1 MTTLTD
7 TERTRPPW
15 LRTGALAA
23 VGVILA
29 LVLVLSVAE
38 AGDTDL
44 SAPEAV
50 LLGVVEGVTEYLPVS
65 STGHLLMTQELLG
78 LADTPESK
86 DASDSYAIAIQFGAI
101 VAVAALYRARI
112 TDTLLGLTQPAST
125 EPGRAARSLTLA
137 LLVAFF
143 PAALLGFLSSDF
155 IKDHL
160 FSPTSIAAAW
170 LVGGIAILVFS
181 RNHRPGTRAL
191 EEMTARDA
199 LIIGAAQILALWP
212 GTSRSLVTIIAAVL
226 VGMTLQA
233 AVEFSFLLGL
243 GTLTAATVYETLD
256 NGQAIIDTYGY
267 LTPFIGFVAALV
279 SAAAAVTWLVDYL
292 QRRGLEAFG
301 WYRIVIA
308 LITLVLVGT
317 ML

>member
-1 MTTLTD
+1 MTTTI
-7 TERTRPPW
+7 ERTRPPW
-15 LRTGALAA
+15 LRTSAIATVVALT
-23 VGVILA
+23 VI
-29 LVLVLSVAE
+29 VLVLSVAE
-38 AGDTDL
+38 AGDTEL

-50 LLGVVEGVTEYLPVS
+50 LLGIVEGITEYLPVS

-101 VAVAALYRARI
+101 VAVAALYRTRI
-112 TDTLLGLTQPAST
+112 ANTLVGLTQPSST
-125 EPGRAARSLTLA
+125 PSGAAARALTFA
-137 LLVAFF
+137 LVIAFT
-143 PAALLGFLSSDF
+143 PAALLGFVTSDL
-155 IKDHL
+155 IKEHL
-160 FSPTSIAAAW
+160 FSPTSIAVAW
-170 LVGGIAILVFS
+170 LVGGIAIIVFS

-191 EEMTARDA
+191 EEMTRRDA

-226 VGMTLQA
+226 VGLKLQA

-243 GTLTAATVYETLD
+243 ATLTAATLYETLD

-308 LITLVLVGT
+308 LVTFLLVGT
-317 ML
+317 VI